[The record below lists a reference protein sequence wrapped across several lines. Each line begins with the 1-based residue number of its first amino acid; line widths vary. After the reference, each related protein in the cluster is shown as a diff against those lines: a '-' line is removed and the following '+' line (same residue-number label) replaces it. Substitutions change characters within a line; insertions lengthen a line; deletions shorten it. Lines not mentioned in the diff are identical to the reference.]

1 MERIVKRRTPDYQ
14 YMQAVVA
21 ALRGKYPVAHA
32 TVCGRSLCG
41 RSIYAFTIGEG
52 DGPAVYTAGYH
63 GQEWLTTLV
72 LLRFLEELCYALTN
86 GKELAGVPVAPALEG
101 HSAVFLPCV
110 NPDGVEIALHGP
122 RAAGKYQQLVERA
135 MRGSVEK
142 WNANARGVDINH
154 NFDAGWLTTRRMERE
169 MGVTGP
175 APRRYGGER
184 AESEPETAA
193 VTGACRQTDAR
204 SLLCLHSQG
213 EEIYWQYGEHTPQ
226 RSSMMAR
233 ILSASSGYRLAQP
246 APISSH
252 GGAKDWF
259 IAEMNRPGFT
269 IEIGRGTNPLPIESF
284 ESIYLRLREM
294 LMLFLLM

>member
-1 MERIVKRRTPDYQ
+1 MEWIVRRRVPDYQ
-14 YMQAVVA
+14 YMQATFA
-21 ALRGKYPVAHA
+21 ALRGKYPIAHG

-41 RSIYAFTIGEG
+41 RSIYAFTLGEG

-72 LLRFLEELCYALTN
+72 LLRFLEELGYALAN
-86 GKELAGVPVAPALEG
+86 GKELAGVSAASALEG
-101 HSAVFLPCV
+101 RSAVLIPCV

-122 RAAGKYQQLVERA
+122 RAAGKYQPLVEQA
-135 MRGSVEK
+135 MRGSAEK

-154 NFDAGWLTTRRMERE
+154 NFDAGWEIAHRMERA

-184 AESEPETAA
+184 PESEPETAA

-213 EEIYWQYGEHTPQ
+213 EEIYWQYGEHTPRRAQ
-226 RSSMMAR
+226 MMAR

-246 APISSH
+246 ARISSH

-259 IAEMNRPGFT
+259 IAERGRPGFT
-269 IEIGRGTNPLPIESF
+269 IEIGRGTNPLPIENF